1 MYDPYSKGVSYG
13 KGVGILI
20 GLWLA
25 GFFIGS
31 IASIPVWSLM
41 TGRGIFTMP
50 QDMLKP
56 EYVNAMRVVQVVST
70 FITFFLPAYLTAL
83 ILNRKPAKLL
93 GFTMRFT
100 YRQLLLSVVIMFAA
114 ALAAGALA
122 ELNEKIPI
130 PKAAA
135 AFFRTLE
142 DNYAAQVEAITSMKS
157 FGDYIIALVMIAIL
171 PAVFEETFFRG
182 GMQNLLTRSTK
193 NYWVAIIITSV
204 IFSLI
209 HISYYGF
216 LARICLGVVLG
227 LIYYYSRSLWL
238 SIAAHCF
245 NNAFAVTQMYV
256 MLHQGKSVKEAM
268 DDKMPFWWGIIAVV
282 ALYFL
287 FMIFKKISDRAVKKL
302 TPPEDRALEE
312 KWIAGEKA

>member
-93 GFTMRFT
+93 GFTIRFT

-256 MLHQGKSVKEAM
+256 MLRKGKSVKEAM

>member
-182 GMQNLLTRSTK
+182 GMQNLLTRFTK

-256 MLHQGKSVKEAM
+256 MLRKGKSVKEAM